1 MREAGIRQGKR
12 GANQDRG
19 SIVVHEKQVISKITR
34 RLIPFLGII
43 YLIAYIDRQNVSY
56 AKLQMVG
63 ALGLSEYAY
72 GLGASLFFIG
82 YFLFEV
88 PSNIFLEKFGAP
100 RWFARIMVTW
110 GAVTIAL
117 AYTQGT
123 TMFYILRFLLGVC
136 EAGFFPGVL
145 YLLTLWYPHE
155 YRGRMV
161 GSFMVFSAF
170 ANAIGAPIG
179 GMLLDLDGLGGH
191 QGWQWVFLVTGVPAI
206 VMGIATLFYLDRGP
220 QESRILSQEEKDWL
234 ARRLSD
240 ETQRMRKTEHKNPLA
255 VLGDRRGLLMS
266 LYYVAF
272 PLGAYGLSYW
282 LPTIVKGFGVSNTA
296 NGWINV
302 IPWLLVALGLYAWPK
317 LAAGKSPTAF
327 IVIPA
332 LFGAACLV
340 LSVYVPDN
348 TLRFVFLCGA
358 AVGIFAPQPVLWAIP
373 SAFLTGASAAAGLA
387 AINSVGNLGGFIAQN
402 AIPWIRDS
410 TGSNTTPMLFLAACL
425 VVGAL
430 MTFLVMSVIRRHGV
444 REIKVAEAAL

>member
-155 YRGRMV
+155 SV
-161 GSFMVFSAF
+161 
-170 ANAIGAPIG
+170 
-179 GMLLDLDGLGGH
+179 
-191 QGWQWVFLVTGVPAI
+191 
-206 VMGIATLFYLDRGP
+206 
-220 QESRILSQEEKDWL
+220 
-234 ARRLSD
+234 
-240 ETQRMRKTEHKNPLA
+240 
-255 VLGDRRGLLMS
+255 
-266 LYYVAF
+266 
-272 PLGAYGLSYW
+272 SYTHLT
-282 LPTIVKGFGVSNTA
+282 LPTI
-296 NGWINV
+296 
-302 IPWLLVALGLYAWPK
+302 Y
-317 LAAGKSPTAF
+317 
-327 IVIPA
+327 
-332 LFGAACLV
+332 
-340 LSVYVPDN
+340 SV
-348 TLRFVFLCGA
+348 
-358 AVGIFAPQPVLWAIP
+358 
-373 SAFLTGASAAAGLA
+373 
-387 AINSVGNLGGFIAQN
+387 
-402 AIPWIRDS
+402 
-410 TGSNTTPMLFLAACL
+410 
-425 VVGAL
+425 
-430 MTFLVMSVIRRHGV
+430 
-444 REIKVAEAAL
+444 